1 MTILS
6 SAIIDNFM
14 EHYEYFCT
22 ITKHLYQ
29 ELENIS
35 AKSYLMLSMGLDNEE
50 YEQLKS
56 ELLHKI
62 EDHLQ
67 GLDLA

>member
-1 MTILS
+1 
-6 SAIIDNFM
+6 M

-22 ITKHLYQ
+22 INKHLYQ

-35 AKSYLMLSMGLDNEE
+35 AKSYLMMSMGLDNEE

-56 ELLHKI
+56 VLLQKI
-62 EDHLQ
+62 EDQLR
-67 GLDLA
+67 GLDLAIFDKEINKQ